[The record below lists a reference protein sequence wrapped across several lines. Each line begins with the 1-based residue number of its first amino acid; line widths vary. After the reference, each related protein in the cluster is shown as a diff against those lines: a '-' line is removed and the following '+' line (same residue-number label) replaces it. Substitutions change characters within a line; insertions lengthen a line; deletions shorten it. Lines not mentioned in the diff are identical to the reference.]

1 MAKIVLTIDGSI
13 GPYGFSKQW
22 LNYMLQD
29 HENDEI
35 EVNISSLGGSVDHAI
50 SMHDR
55 LAAHGNST
63 AILTGMVASAGT
75 IIALSSKPTKM
86 SKNSLYLIHQPM
98 TWIDEWG
105 TLNEDDIDALIAKLG
120 KDKNDLGKVT
130 LVIAKMYA
138 SRTGKPAKDILD
150 LMKKE
155 TWLTAEE
162 AKEWGFIDE
171 IFTPSKVVNY
181 ADDMAMLAMIH
192 ANGYPAPGLINQLDD
207 EGILSRFTKKLN
219 DYIDSLKT
227 KHIPKPI
234 QMKKQFLNLNK
245 SLKVD
250 NLESSDEGVFLNED
264 QLNVIDKEIE
274 ARAAAETARTTA
286 ENSLTSA
293 TTALDSIGET
303 VSAAGTIDEKITA
316 IKALLAAKPGSK
328 PAGTQSADHHPTNDG
343 VDWEVLNA
351 LPHMQDND

>member
-1 MAKIVLTIDGSI
+1 MAKIVLIIDGSI

-29 HENDEI
+29 HDNDEI
-35 EVNISSLGGSVDHAI
+35 EACISSLGGSVDHAI

-63 AILTGMVASAGT
+63 AILTGMVASSAT
-75 IIALSSKPTKM
+75 IIALSSKLTKM
-86 SKNSLYLIHQPM
+86 SQNSLYLIHKPM

-138 SRTGKPAKDILD
+138 TKTGKPVKDILD
-150 LMKKE
+150 LMKQE
-155 TWLTAEE
+155 TWLTADE
-162 AKEWGFIDE
+162 AKEWGFVDE
-171 IFTPSKVVNY
+171 VFTPSKIVNY
-181 ADDMAMLAMIH
+181 ADDMAMIAMIH
-192 ANGYPAPGLINQLDD
+192 ANGYPVPGVINQMDD
-207 EGILSRFTKKLN
+207 EGIIARVTEKIKDF
-219 DYIDSLKT
+219 LKP

-234 QMKKQFLNLNK
+234 EMKKQFLNLNK

-250 NLESSDEGVFLNED
+250 KLESSDEGVYLNED
-264 QLNVIDKEIE
+264 QLAVIDQEIE
-274 ARAAAETARTTA
+274 ARAAADTARTTA

-293 TTALDSIGET
+293 NTALDSIDET
-303 VSAAGTIDEKITA
+303 VSTAATIAEKVTA

-328 PAGTQSADHHPTNDG
+328 PAGTKGADQHPTNDG
-343 VDWEVLNA
+343 VDWDTLNA